1 MSKEKTQ
8 AQSTICSNCG
18 GQLEVNG
25 LQETVEC
32 PFCGTSYS
40 VADLLDES
48 DAVRIEKIK
57 SQTYKEVEAD
67 KIKREIEK
75 EKSQEEKD
83 SVAAFKKSKF
93 SKVLIGFAIFG
104 LLCIMTGF
112 RDGRI
117 MAGLTAVVMTALFI
131 GSWLMGMKIIK
142 EPKKGVRILSAIIA
156 FVLIIPYFSFYNASP
171 DRTEKF
177 AWSDMELYEV
187 LPEPSSNVGEIVSNS
202 ETSLSIYVHKVSKA
216 QYKEYLK
223 ECEDMGYTIDAEK
236 SEMNYSAYNQDGYK
250 LSLWYNES
258 DEELH
263 IGLDAPLEM
272 SEIQWPN
279 SAIAKLLPVPKS
291 NIGNISWENSGG
303 FVIKVGNTT
312 IEDFKAYA
320 DACSNNGFNVD
331 YQKGDNYYYADDSNG
346 NHISLN
352 YEGNNIMT
360 VHATAADGES
370 EDDTSSV
377 DAFVLVAGEAGEYGE
392 LFTVNKG
399 NEFEE
404 TYYVYRVPSGT
415 YKVTNVG
422 DYMSQ
427 VNVYSDELKKTEEG
441 WDEYAETFAVEL
453 LDVNKSATIT
463 IGEGQHIHIDE
474 PSEFKFEM
482 QSSGEKKEEAKKDT
496 STDGISSDFKA
507 AMDSYEKFFDEYVA
521 IMKKY
526 ANNPNDMSILADYT
540 KYMGKYA
547 QMMEDFE
554 KWEDEDMNAAE
565 TAYYVQVQGRIT
577 KKLLEVG
584 Q

>member
-377 DAFVLVAGEAGEYGE
+377 DAFVLVAGEAGEYGTE
-392 LFTVNKG
+392 IAFNKG
-399 NEFEE
+399 TADEIKRI
-404 TYYVYRVPSGT
+404 VYHIPLGT
-415 YKVTNVG
+415 YKVTNTG
-422 DYMSQ
+422 EYMNA
-427 VNVYSDELKKTEEG
+427 VYVYSDEIHKTEEG
-441 WDEYAETFAVEL
+441 FEEPAESFFGKTV
-453 LDVNKSATIT
+453 DINKSVEVTIDD
-463 IGEGQHIHIDE
+463 GQNVYIPE
-474 PSEFKFEM
+474 PGKFKFEM
-482 QSSGEKKEEAKKDT
+482 QSSGEKKETKEDT
-496 STDGISSDFKA
+496 SSNGISSDFKA

-577 KKLLEVG
+577 KKLLEIG